1 MNIEDVYR
9 IAREY
14 LAATALRYRPGQ
26 DEYYARVALEQA
38 LVAGAAGNFGIGA
51 AAVVRTGPTVAEYR
65 AGTALFTA
73 AGVSD
78 HAEVRALTKWRTGQ
92 PPDDQYARSPRKTSV
107 RLSKVFTSSSPWS
120 PARCECAP

>member
-51 AAVVRTGPTVAEYR
+51 AAVVRTGPTVAEVPSRHR
-65 AGTALFTA
+65 AF
-73 AGVSD
+73 
-78 HAEVRALTKWRTGQ
+78 HRRRRER
-92 PPDDQYARSPRKTSV
+92 PR
-107 RLSKVFTSSSPWS
+107 
-120 PARCECAP
+120 